1 MICPVTLRRFLVDL
15 DGVVTSIAATKNATC
30 ALMSDERV
38 KCWGESLEG
47 ALGYNDTAVV
57 GDSDNQMGVHLPP
70 VELGKDAAGNPRRVK
85 ALSAGGALVSHCAR
99 CSRRRRTASIASTR

>member
-1 MICPVTLRRFLVDL
+1 
-15 DGVVTSIAATKNATC
+15 
-30 ALMSDERV
+30 MSDERV

-70 VELGKDAAGNPRRVK
+70 VELGKDAAGNPF
-85 ALSAGGALVSHCAR
+85 STHGR
-99 CSRRRRTASIASTR
+99 CSSLRQPGAGLGPGEPEAA